1 MQLMKCHKA
10 PQYLVAQISAWRG
23 HLHQTTHQNE
33 VWASMASGLPVLS
46 QEQIAITSSLYQQD
60 KDTAVLTHKSKTEH
74 LDQRV
79 YTATDD

>member
-23 HLHQTTHQNE
+23 NLHQTTHQNE

-60 KDTAVLTHKSKTEH
+60 KDTAVLKHKSKTEH